1 LTGAAKRQN
10 ARQAG
15 RFVKFL
21 PLLSV
26 TVLLDARGA
35 QAGKTMIVDGRLP
48 GQELLDGQL
57 VSLASLVEAQQPAA
71 NGSHDL
77 GLPAND
83 PATRVAGGQIGNR
96 QRAAV
101 RPDYIFDTRSHK
113 IGHRTLY
120 NIKDP
125 IDGHTTATALRK
137 G

>member
-1 LTGAAKRQN
+1 MSPSRLMPATSM
-10 ARQAG
+10 
-15 RFVKFL
+15 
-21 PLLSV
+21 P
-26 TVLLDARGA
+26 VLLDARGA
-35 QAGKTMIVDGRLP
+35 QAGKTMIVDGGLP
-48 GQELLDGQL
+48 GQELLDRQL
-57 VSLASLVEAQQPAA
+57 ISLAGFIEAEQTTA
-71 NGSHDL
+71 NGSHHL

-101 RPDYIFDTRSHK
+101 RPDYIFDTRSNK

-125 IDGHTTATALRK
+125 IDGHTNATALRK